1 MTILPSANLE
11 FCRDGEQLFDHDVAE
26 AVQLGVPIFPLRAEA
41 NEPGCRQTP
50 STAIEKEEAPI
61 GCG

>member
-11 FCRDGEQLFDHDVAE
+11 FCRDGEQLFDNDVAE
-26 AVQLGVPIFPLRAEA
+26 AVQLGCRFFRFGR

-50 STAIEKEEAPI
+50 STAIENEEALS